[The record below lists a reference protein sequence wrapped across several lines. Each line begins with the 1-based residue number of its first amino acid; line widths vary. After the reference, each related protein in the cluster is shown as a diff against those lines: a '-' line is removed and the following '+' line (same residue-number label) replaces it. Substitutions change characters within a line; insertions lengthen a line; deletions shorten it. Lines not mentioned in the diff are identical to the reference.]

1 LPAAGFSAIIQAELS
16 FPDWWRIGSASRA
29 VGKEKRIVVEVNA
42 GKELRPGLCYII
54 MTANV
59 GSIVAYAE

>member
-16 FPDWWRIGSASRA
+16 FPDWWRIGSAGRA

-42 GKELRPGLCYII
+42 GKELRPGLSYII
-54 MTANV
+54 MTPNP